1 MPETCK
7 LPTASLRAPNRHPSS
22 TPNRNIH
29 QETMP
34 NSRSAESDRIRHN
47 ATGYDRAQ
55 RKLVPARAHAR
66 VRGNGVPFPFPRH
79 GLRPGRIGFLEL
91 PSPIRH
97 ANRSNETSGAKPLTE
112 FLLMY

>member
-7 LPTASLRAPNRHPSS
+7 LPTASLRAPNRHPSFHS
-22 TPNRNIH
+22 QSQRAQRDDAKLATG
-29 QETMP
+29 
-34 NSRSAESDRIRHN
+34 RIRHN

-66 VRGNGVPFPFPRH
+66 VGGNGVPFPFPRH
-79 GLRPGRIGFLEL
+79 GLRPGRSGFLEL
-91 PSPIRH
+91 PSPSRH
-97 ANRSNETSGAKPLTE
+97 ANRSNETPGAKPLTE

>member
-1 MPETCK
+1 MPETCN

-22 TPNRNIH
+22 TLNHCAR

-34 NSRSAESDRIRHN
+34 NSRSAESGRIRHN

-66 VRGNGVPFPFPRH
+66 EAQRRPASFPSARTAPRAQRIFGVAVP
-79 GLRPGRIGFLEL
+79 E
-91 PSPIRH
+91 PSCQ
-97 ANRSNETSGAKPLTE
+97 
-112 FLLMY
+112 